1 MDLKNITMDDLK
13 EKFQSFEKKT
23 LIKFGIGIGA
33 FILFLIIYFA
43 IISPMI
49 ENRKLILEEK
59 NLKLQEI
66 QNFENEIVAL
76 KKKIKKLEPIV
87 KKNSRLFH
95 SKSEVEGLYD
105 GLSRFASA
113 YGLVI
118 VKIEKKKPEPVM
130 KRGKK
135 KQDKSK
141 LKQNM
146 ISYYKIP
153 VNYEIKGNFLNYI
166 KFKRADTKSKKMLNF
181 EEEEISLQK
190 DLNNTIV
197 AKGELTVVGLPDE
210 FF

>member
-1 MDLKNITMDDLK
+1 M
-13 EKFQSFEKKT
+13 
-23 LIKFGIGIGA
+23 
-33 FILFLIIYFA
+33 
-43 IISPMI
+43 
-49 ENRKLILEEK
+49 
-59 NLKLQEI
+59 
-66 QNFENEIVAL
+66 
-76 KKKIKKLEPIV
+76 
-87 KKNSRLFH
+87 FH

-166 KFKRADTKSKKMLNF
+166 KFKRAVSKSKKMLNF

>member
-1 MDLKNITMDDLK
+1 
-13 EKFQSFEKKT
+13 
-23 LIKFGIGIGA
+23 
-33 FILFLIIYFA
+33 
-43 IISPMI
+43 
-49 ENRKLILEEK
+49 
-59 NLKLQEI
+59 
-66 QNFENEIVAL
+66 
-76 KKKIKKLEPIV
+76 
-87 KKNSRLFH
+87 
-95 SKSEVEGLYD
+95 
-105 GLSRFASA
+105 
-113 YGLVI
+113 
-118 VKIEKKKPEPVM
+118 M

-166 KFKRADTKSKKMLNF
+166 KFKRAVSKSKKMLNF

>member
-13 EKFQSFEKKT
+13 EKLQSFEKKT

-166 KFKRADTKSKKMLNF
+166 KFKRAVSKSKKMLNF